1 MTEIFDEWP
10 EKYDRWFETPIGRL
24 VRSYESRLINDMLQ
38 PVSGERI
45 LDAGCGTGVF
55 TRDLLDAGADVTGLD
70 LSFPM
75 LRTAGIK
82 SASYPFRIVQGDLKY
97 LPFAE
102 SSFEKVVSVTAIE
115 FIEDAKGAV
124 DEFFRVTRPGGFI
137 VVASLNS
144 LSPWAVRRT
153 ESAGKGHSLF
163 RHARFRSPD
172 EMASL
177 APIAGVFKTA
187 IHFLKDDDPV
197 RARAIEEEGLLKD
210 LNTGAFLVARWKK
223 PLEWHQKN
231 DLRSDF

>member
-38 PVSGERI
+38 PGLGERI

-55 TRDLLDAGADVTGLD
+55 THDLLEAGAEITGLD

-82 SASYPFRIVQGDLKY
+82 SAGYPFRIVQGDLRH

-124 DEFFRVTRPGGFI
+124 NELFRVTRPGGFI
-137 VVASLNS
+137 VVANLNS
-144 LSPWAVRRT
+144 LSPWAVRRKAT
-153 ESAGKGHSLF
+153 AEAGYSIF
-163 RHARFRSPD
+163 RHARFRSPE
-172 EMASL
+172 EMAAL
-177 APIAGVFKTA
+177 MPIAGVFRTA

-197 RARAIEEEGLLKD
+197 RARAIEEEGLAKA
-210 LNTGAFLVARWKK
+210 LNTGAFLVARWRK
-223 PLEWHQKN
+223 PPEVH
-231 DLRSDF
+231 

>member
-1 MTEIFDEWP
+1 MTEIFDGWP

-24 VRSYESRLINDMLQ
+24 VRNYESRLINDMLR
-38 PVSGERI
+38 PGTGERI

-75 LRTAGIK
+75 LKWAELK
-82 SASYPFRIVQGDLKY
+82 ASGYPFHAVRGDLRH

-102 SSFEKVVSVTAIE
+102 NSFDKAVSVTAIE
-115 FIEDAKGAV
+115 FIENAKGPV
-124 DEFFRVTRPGGFI
+124 GEFFRVTRPGGLI

-163 RHARFRSPD
+163 KHARFRSPD
-172 EMASL
+172 EMAAL
-177 APIAGVFKTA
+177 VPVAGVFKTA
-187 IHFLKDDDPV
+187 IHFLKDDDPIQAQAV
-197 RARAIEEEGLLKD
+197 EEEGYTKGLK
-210 LNTGAFLVARWKK
+210 TGAFLVACWEK
-223 PLEWHQKN
+223 PREGH
-231 DLRSDF
+231 